1 MLLIPEADVM
11 SESICNARSSTGA
24 ERSASAA
31 ADGKREAFEREAIP
45 HLDTLYRYGTRLT
58 GDSVQ
63 AEDLVQNTML
73 KAYRSWHQY
82 QMGTNV
88 CAWLLT
94 ILRNLFIT
102 EYRKARRAGVH
113 LDVDAIE
120 RIALLGD
127 DEQSDPENRFFDQI
141 VDDEILRAIDALPD
155 EFRQTLVLSDMEA
168 LSYAEIAKVTRV
180 PLGTVKS
187 RLFRARHALRRK
199 LSGYAVAMGY
209 IRRAALAEAC

>member
-1 MLLIPEADVM
+1 M
-11 SESICNARSSTGA
+11 SESLSTT
-24 ERSASAA
+24 ESATD
-31 ADGKREAFEREAIP
+31 DGIKLENFEREAIP
-45 HLDTLYRYGTRLT
+45 HLDLLYGYGLHLT
-58 GDSVQ
+58 GDSHQ

-88 CAWLLT
+88 RGWLVT
-94 ILRNLFIT
+94 ILRNCFVT
-102 EYRKARRAGVH
+102 EYRKASRAGVH
-113 LDVDAIE
+113 IDVNAIE
-120 RIALLGD
+120 RIAVLDD

-141 VDDEILRAIDALPD
+141 VDDEILRAIDELPA
-155 EFRQTLVLSDMEA
+155 EFRETLVLSDMEA

-209 IRRAALAEAC
+209 IRQPALAEAC

>member
-1 MLLIPEADVM
+1 M
-11 SESICNARSSTGA
+11 SESISTTV
-24 ERSASAA
+24 SAT
-31 ADGKREAFEREAIP
+31 ADGIKLETFEREAIP
-45 HLDTLYRYGTRLT
+45 HLDLLYGYGLRLT
-58 GDSVQ
+58 GDSQQ

-88 CAWLLT
+88 RAWLVT
-94 ILRNLFIT
+94 ILRNCFIN
-102 EYRKARRAGVH
+102 EYRKASRAGVH
-113 LDVDAIE
+113 IDVDAVE
-120 RIALLGD
+120 HIAILD
-127 DEQSDPENRFFDQI
+127 DAEQSDPENRFFDQI
-141 VDDEILRAIDALPD
+141 VDDEILRAIDELPD

-209 IRRAALAEAC
+209 TRQAALVEAF

>member
-1 MLLIPEADVM
+1 MLPIPKADVM
-11 SESICNARSSTGA
+11 SESISNARSSSGA
-24 ERSASAA
+24 ERSTSAGV
-31 ADGKREAFEREAIP
+31 DSKRKAFEREAIP
-45 HLDTLYRYGTRLT
+45 HLDSLYRFAVRLT
-58 GDSVQ
+58 TDSTQ

-82 QMGTNV
+82 QTGTNIR
-88 CAWLLT
+88 AWLLT
-94 ILRNLFIT
+94 ILRNCFIN
-102 EYRKARRAGVH
+102 EYRNARRAGVH
-113 LDVDAIE
+113 IDVDEIE
-120 RIALLGD
+120 RIAVLGD

-209 IRRAALAEAC
+209 IGQPPLAEAC

>member
-1 MLLIPEADVM
+1 M
-11 SESICNARSSTGA
+11 SESISNARSSSGA
-24 ERSASAA
+24 ERSTSAGVE
-31 ADGKREAFEREAIP
+31 GKRKAFEREAIP
-45 HLDTLYRYGTRLT
+45 HLDSLYRFAVRLT
-58 GDSVQ
+58 TDPTQ

-73 KAYRSWHQY
+73 KAYRSWHLY
-82 QMGTNV
+82 QAGTKIR
-88 CAWLLT
+88 AWLMT
-94 ILRNLFIT
+94 ILRNLFIN

-113 LDVDAIE
+113 IDVDEIE
-120 RIALLGD
+120 RIAVLGD

-187 RLFRARHALRRK
+187 RLFRARRALRRK

-209 IRRAALAEAC
+209 IRQPALAQAC